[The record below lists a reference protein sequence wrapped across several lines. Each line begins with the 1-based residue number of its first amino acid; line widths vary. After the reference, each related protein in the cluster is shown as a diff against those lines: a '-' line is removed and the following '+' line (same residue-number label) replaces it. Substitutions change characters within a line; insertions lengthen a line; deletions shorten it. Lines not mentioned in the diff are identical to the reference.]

1 MIVFLV
7 KSIYIYIV
15 FILAVRI
22 LGKSAIAQ
30 LTPHDFGAILFLSY
44 LTFGTIKV
52 EGVMEGNI
60 GIIVITCVHLIISK
74 LSLLN
79 LLNPFIIGK
88 PTILIKHSKIIYK
101 NLRQSRYPLAELL
114 SNLRKSGYP
123 DIQDIEYAILEATGE
138 ISIIPRKEL
147 VPITPK
153 DLHMKVKYH
162 GLPIAVV
169 IEGKVQK
176 RNLKLIN
183 KNEEWLKQELKAKG
197 YQKIKDI
204 FYASVRDTDNSLTVN
219 TIGVDDQ
226 S

>member
-1 MIVFLV
+1 MFIFLV
-7 KSIYIYIV
+7 KLIFLYIV
-15 FILAVRI
+15 FILAVKI
-22 LGKSAIAQ
+22 LGKSALAQ
-30 LTPHDFGAILFLSY
+30 LTPHDFGAIIFLSY
-44 LTFGTIKV
+44 LAFGSIKV
-52 EGVMEGNI
+52 DGVMEGII
-60 GIIVITCVHLIISK
+60 GIIVITCVHLFIAK

-79 LLNPFIIGK
+79 WLNPFILGK

-101 NLRQSRYPLAELL
+101 NLRKSRYPLSELL
-114 SNLRKSGYP
+114 SNLRTSGYP

-138 ISIIPRKEL
+138 ISILPRKEL
-147 VPITPK
+147 VPITPR

-197 YQKIKDI
+197 YQQIKDI
-204 FYASVRDTDNSLTVN
+204 FYASVKDTDNSLTVN
-219 TIGVDDQ
+219 TIDVDDQ

>member
-1 MIVFLV
+1 MFIFLV
-7 KSIYIYIV
+7 KSIFIYIV
-15 FILAVRI
+15 FVLAVKI
-22 LGKSAIAQ
+22 LGKSALAQ

-44 LTFGTIKV
+44 LAFGSIKI
-52 EGVMEGNI
+52 EGVMEGVI
-60 GIIVITCVHLIISK
+60 GIIVITCVHLFISK

-79 LLNPFIIGK
+79 WLNPFIIGK

-101 NLRQSRYPLAELL
+101 NLRKSRYPLAELL
-114 SNLRKSGYP
+114 SNLRTSGYP
-123 DIQDIEYAILEATGE
+123 DIQNIEYAILEATGE
-138 ISIIPRKEL
+138 ISILPKEEL

-153 DLHMKVKYH
+153 HLHMKVKYH

-176 RNLKLIN
+176 YNLKLIN

-197 YQKIKDI
+197 NHQIKDI

-219 TIGVDDQ
+219 TIDVND
-226 S
+226 